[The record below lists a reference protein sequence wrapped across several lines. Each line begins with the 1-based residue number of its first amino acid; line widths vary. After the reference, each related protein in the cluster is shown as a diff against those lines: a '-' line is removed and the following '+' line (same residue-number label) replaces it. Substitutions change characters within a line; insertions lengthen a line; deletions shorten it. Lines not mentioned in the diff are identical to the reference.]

1 MSSRP
6 TDTFYVLSALGAVG
20 TQVEILAGPLGSLST
35 ARRARERLVQQG
47 RDPTAC
53 VVNAYRYG
61 AQPRLR

>member
-35 ARRARERLVQQG
+35 ARGARERLVQQG

-53 VVNAYRYG
+53 VVHAYRYG